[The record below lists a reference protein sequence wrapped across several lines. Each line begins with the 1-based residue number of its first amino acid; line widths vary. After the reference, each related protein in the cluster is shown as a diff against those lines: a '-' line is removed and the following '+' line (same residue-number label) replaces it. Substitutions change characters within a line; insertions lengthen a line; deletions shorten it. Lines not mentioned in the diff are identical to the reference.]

1 MALDPSISLGIRP
14 LQVPDPLAQMAQV
27 SQIQSAQRQ
36 GEVAQQ
42 QQQLNKMKIE
52 ELIAD
57 RQELN
62 DFALKLKDTGI
73 TPRKYMEMLRSSRDP
88 VKQEKGMEG
97 LMRLDEI
104 EKFDAYLARQA
115 KPAGATMPTGAPSM
129 MRQPV
134 AAPAAPT
141 QDMLGTGM
149 YGMAPTAPMNAL
161 AASSGVSPQPSVNA
175 LASPQSRIDELE
187 ARFREVSR
195 FSAPGAKAEA
205 DRLKDQIKTLQA
217 VHVVPNVGLVSG
229 AGQTIVASGMAPTEI
244 KKLTSERDSLPAGD
258 PRRKVYDQAIAD
270 LGAANRNA
278 EARLKFDQAKFA
290 WEKANPT
297 MSIQEDPSG
306 LLAVNTRTGMA
317 TPVVYGPTGFQ
328 AAPASAPGVS
338 MMRQPPAA
346 LPGQRTPAIPGMAS
360 VLDQT
365 AAPAAM
371 PMPAEVGARMPGM
384 PVGSKKEA
392 PAKFNDTDMQLAGLA
407 GSLKDFKEEVGK
419 NLFTGA
425 KFVPS
430 GQDTARMTAKY
441 TALLMGVK
449 DLYTL
454 GALTGP
460 DMSIIESQLTNP
472 ASWSGKFT
480 SKKGFD
486 EQIKVIEDMLKRT
499 TTNLESTYGRVP
511 KASKRALEGLP
522 GGAAGGISGAT
533 ANDPL
538 GLGIR

>member
-1 MALDPSISLGIRP
+1 MALDPSISLGVRP

-36 GEVAQQ
+36 GEVSRMQLEDLKNDRMEMQQFKAQLAKNGANPDLDLLAQTMLKSPKLFAQGVELTQKLKEQRDYENYLKQQ
-42 QQQLNKMKIE
+42 Q
-52 ELIAD
+52 
-57 RQELN
+57 
-62 DFALKLKDTGI
+62 
-73 TPRKYMEMLRSSRDP
+73 P
-88 VKQEKGMEG
+88 V
-97 LMRLDEI
+97 
-104 EKFDAYLARQA
+104 
-115 KPAGATMPTGAPSM
+115 GAPTSATSM

-134 AAPAAPT
+134 VAPT
-141 QDMLGTGM
+141 APSQDMLGTGM
-149 YGMAPTAPMNAL
+149 YGMAPTAPTNAL
-161 AASSGVSPQPSVNA
+161 AANAGVSPQPSVNA
-175 LASPQSRIDELE
+175 LSAPSMLDQLE
-187 ARFREVSR
+187 QRYREVSR
-195 FSAPGAKAEA
+195 FNAPGAKAEA
-205 DRLKDQIKTLQA
+205 ELLKERIKQLQA

-229 AGQTIVASGMAPTEI
+229 AGKTIVPSGMAPTEI
-244 KKLTSERDSLPAGD
+244 KKLTSERDLLPAAD

-278 EARLKFDQAKFA
+278 EARLNFDQAKFN

-328 AAPASAPGVS
+328 AAPAAAPGAS
-338 MMRQPPAA
+338 MMRQQPAA
-346 LPGQRTPAIPGMAS
+346 LPGQRVAAIPGMAS
-360 VLDQT
+360 VLDRT

-371 PMPAEVGARMPGM
+371 PVPAEVGARMPGM

-392 PAKFNDTDMQLAGLA
+392 PVKFNDTDLQLAGLA
-407 GSLKDFKEEVGK
+407 GSLKDFKDEVNK

-425 KFVPS
+425 KFIPS
-430 GQDTARMTAKY
+430 GADTAAMTAKY

-460 DMSIIESQLTNP
+460 DMSIIESQITNP

-480 SKKGFD
+480 TKQGFN
-486 EQIKVIEDMLKRT
+486 EQTKVIEDMLKRS
-499 TTNLESTYGRVP
+499 TTNLETTYGRVP
-511 KASKRALEGLP
+511 KASRKALEALP
-522 GGAAGGISGAT
+522 GGAAGGISGAS

-538 GLGIR
+538 GLLGVPK

>member
-1 MALDPSISLGIRP
+1 MALDPNIALGVKP
-14 LQVPDPLAQMAQV
+14 LELANPLAQYGQ
-27 SQIQSAQRQ
+27 
-36 GEVAQQ
+36 
-42 QQQLNKMKIE
+42 
-52 ELIAD
+52 
-57 RQELN
+57 
-62 DFALKLKDTGI
+62 
-73 TPRKYMEMLRSSRDP
+73 
-88 VKQEKGMEG
+88 
-97 LMRLDEI
+97 
-104 EKFDAYLARQA
+104 
-115 KPAGATMPTGAPSM
+115 
-129 MRQPV
+129 V
-134 AAPAAPT
+134 AAIQNA
-141 QDMLGTGM
+141 QNQ
-149 YGMAPTAPMNAL
+149 NAL
-161 AASSGVSPQPSVNA
+161 AQF
-175 LASPQSRIDELE
+175 Q
-187 ARFREVSR
+187 
-195 FSAPGAKAEA
+195 
-205 DRLKDQIKTLQA
+205 
-217 VHVVPNVGLVSG
+217 
-229 AGQTIVASGMAPTEI
+229 
-244 KKLTSERDSLPAGD
+244 
-258 PRRKVYDQAIAD
+258 
-270 LGAANRNA
+270 LGAARRQEESQNA
-278 EARLKFDQAKFA
+278 LSDVYQRSINPETGEIDRKLLLSNVAKSRAAHLLPDIQAKLLETETKQANLKKTGIETEEKQFKLTKDKLTHGWQSLGDAPTPQAAIEKLNEGVKKGYFDFATASKETQQLQNMSLQEYQQYRIQKIMGLLDAKDQLTTMLPKTRDRDIGGAIQAIQDNPALPGYGLPIAGGTISKTATIADNLAAAKFA
-290 WEKANPT
+290 FEKANPT

-306 LLAVNTRTGMA
+306 LLAVNTRTGVA

-328 AAPASAPGVS
+328 AAPAAAPGAS

-346 LPGQRTPAIPGMAS
+346 LPSQRAPAIPGMAS

-371 PMPAEVGARMPGM
+371 PVPAEVGARMPGM

-407 GSLKDFKEEVGK
+407 GSLKEFKDEVGK

-499 TTNLESTYGRVP
+499 TTNLENTYGRVP

-522 GGAAGGISGAT
+522 GGASGGISGAT
-533 ANDPL
+533 ANNPL
-538 GLGIR
+538 GLPGL